1 MTTYKLDYPMS
12 IGILSILIAATQANN
27 RLVPLNT
34 PDSPQPSK
42 AMSPS
47 YVCNE
52 HNSALMVVIISF
64 AAFSGAMMQSLV
76 VPLLAAFPS
85 LLHTDVSTV
94 SWLITGLLISGAVS
108 NVVFGRLGDIYG
120 KRQMILLCLIFLIV
134 GSLIGAVTNDIGW
147 LIFARILQGAAIAV
161 VPLGISCLAEFLKGR
176 TLVRGIS
183 LVSAMVGVGASLG
196 FVLSA
201 LVAQYLDWHYLFAL
215 SALLGAIAFIGVHKV
230 FPYRP
235 GVSGQSFD
243 IVGALGLAIGLCCL
257 LLGISKGYQW
267 GWSSIKTW
275 SFLIAGLLVL
285 AAWFKNQ
292 LSKINPLVDLR
303 TAMRP
308 AILLTN
314 FATILIGFSMY
325 GIVLTQPMVI
335 QLPTALGYGLG
346 LSVLA
351 AGLSF
356 IPGGFIS
363 LILPVVASNLSTR
376 FGARTTVLLGGIS
389 MALGYLLL
397 IFWHAS
403 LFQLIFGSIFVAIG
417 TTLCYGTVPLVI
429 LANTPGNE
437 TGQATGINNLARS
450 IGTSSSIAFSVA
462 VMATVNTTLS
472 SQVYPDEQSLTIIYA
487 TSSITSLMI
496 CVAMLFVS
504 AGTRK

>member
-1 MTTYKLDYPMS
+1 MK
-12 IGILSILIAATQANN
+12 
-27 RLVPLNT
+27 T
-34 PDSPQPSK
+34 PDSPQVSK
-42 AMSPS
+42 TMSSS
-47 YVCNE
+47 YLCTE
-52 HNSALMVVIISF
+52 RNSALMVGIISF

-76 VPLLAAFPS
+76 VPLLAAFPD
-85 LLHTDVSTV
+85 LLHTDASTV
-94 SWLITGLLISGAVS
+94 SWLITGLLLSGAVS

-120 KRQMILLCLIFLIV
+120 KRQMILLCLSFLVV

-147 LIFARILQGAAIAV
+147 LIFARTLQGSAIAV
-161 VPLGISCLAEFLKGR
+161 VPLGISCLAEFLTGR

-201 LVAQYLDWHYLFAL
+201 VVAQYFDWHFLFAL
-215 SALLGAIAFIGVHKV
+215 SALLGTVALIGVLRV

-235 GVSGQSFD
+235 GLSGQSFD

-267 GWSSIKTW
+267 GWSSFKTW
-275 SFLIAGLLVL
+275 SFLIAGVLVL

-292 LSKINPLVDLR
+292 LSKNNPLVDLR
-303 TAMRP
+303 IAMRP

-314 FATILIGFSMY
+314 LATILIGFSMY

-346 LSVLA
+346 LSILA

-356 IPGGFIS
+356 IPGGLIS
-363 LILPVVASNLSTR
+363 LLLPTAASNLSAR
-376 FGARTTVLLGGIS
+376 FGARTTVIFGGLS

-403 LFQLIFGSIFVAIG
+403 LFELIFGSIFVAIG
-417 TTLCYGTVPLVI
+417 TTLCYGTVPMVI

-472 SQVYPDEQSLTIIYA
+472 SQVYPSEQSITIIYA
-487 TSSITSLMI
+487 ISVLASLMI

-504 AGTRK
+504 TGIRKK